1 MQPLEEYCIKSAAT
15 VEEPVFGSHELDFG
29 SEGDEE
35 DEEGGWADDDDD
47 EEEEEEEEEITH
59 QNDGQTF
66 KEALNAD
73 IDLIVDFAAGL
84 KHQVQF
90 HDQQLLNALEQ
101 EGVGFIQFA

>member
-29 SEGDEE
+29 SEGNEE
-35 DEEGGWADDDDD
+35 DEEGGRADD
-47 EEEEEEEEEITH
+47 EEEEEEEEITH